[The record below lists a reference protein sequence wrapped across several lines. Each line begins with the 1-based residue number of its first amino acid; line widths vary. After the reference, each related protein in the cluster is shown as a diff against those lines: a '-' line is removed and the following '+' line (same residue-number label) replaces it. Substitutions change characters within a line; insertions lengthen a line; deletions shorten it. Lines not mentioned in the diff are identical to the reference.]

1 MSGAAVDAA
10 GSVVVGYDGS
20 SGAKLALRWAVEEAA
35 VRTAPLRLTYI
46 YQSGDLDGYV
56 ARHGRILTH
65 ELDLVQ
71 SSAHRLVVKGAA
83 EVARISKG
91 GVKTT
96 ATIEDGNPVESLLR
110 AASTA
115 ALIVLGSRHLG
126 VAGSML
132 LGSTSAAVA
141 ARSTCPVV
149 VMRGPAGDP
158 AEGAP
163 VVAGVDP
170 DGGTGEVL
178 DFAFDYAHRHRA
190 PLVPVMCW
198 HVDPWAQTTWGP
210 QRPAPARADV
220 ALSDA
225 LSDRSDRYPNVQLHP
240 TVRRAHPVHGL
251 VDESTAGRLLVIG
264 SHGRHALAGA
274 LLGSVSQGVLH
285 HATCPVAVVPINVD
299 GP

>member
-1 MSGAAVDAA
+1 MDAA
-10 GSVVVGYDGS
+10 GPVVVGYDGS
-20 SGAKLALRWAVEEAA
+20 DGARLALRWAVEEAA
-35 VRTAPLRLTYI
+35 ARIAPLHLTYI
-46 YQSGDLDGYV
+46 YQGGDLDGYV
-56 ARHGRILTH
+56 ARDGRILTR
-65 ELDLVQ
+65 ELDLVR
-71 SSAHRLVVKGAA
+71 SSAHRLVVRGAV

-96 ATIEDGNPVESLLR
+96 AIIEDGNPIESLLR

-126 VAGSML
+126 AAGSML

-163 VVAGVDP
+163 VVAGIDP
-170 DGGTGEVL
+170 DGGTDKVL

-190 PLVPVMCW
+190 PLEPVMCW
-198 HVDPWAQTTWGP
+198 HVDPWSQTTWGP
-210 QRPAPARADV
+210 QRPAPARVDA

-225 LSDRSDRYPNVQLHP
+225 LSDRRDRYPNVQVRP
-240 TVRRAHPVHGL
+240 TVLRAHPVHGL
-251 VDESTAGRLLVIG
+251 VDESTAGRLLVVG
-264 SHGRHALAGA
+264 SRGRHALAGT

-285 HATCPVAVVPINVD
+285 HATCPVAVVPINAD